1 MSKCNFTIPISGAPD
16 QVLNRAKAA
25 IEKQGGTFSGDAGNG
40 TFSLNVFGN
49 ISGSYTVSGSQLNVV
64 IEEKPIMIPCAAIE
78 SALKNQMVW

>member
-25 IEKQGGTFSGDAGNG
+25 IEKQGGTFSGDAGGG

-49 ISGSYTVSGSQLNVV
+49 ISGSYTVSGNQLNVV

-78 SALKNQMVW
+78 SALKNQMA

>member
-25 IEKQGGTFSGDAGNG
+25 IEKQGGTFSGDAGSG

-78 SALKNQMVW
+78 SALKNQMA